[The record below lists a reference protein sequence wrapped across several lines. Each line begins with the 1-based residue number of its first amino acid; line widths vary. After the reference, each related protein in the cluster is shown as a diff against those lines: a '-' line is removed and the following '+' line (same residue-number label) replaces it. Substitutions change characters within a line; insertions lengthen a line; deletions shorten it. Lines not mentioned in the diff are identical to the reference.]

1 MFSHLFSEHE
11 SCDHSFISVFISAF
25 KNIPV
30 VKVGKLVVTTV
41 IRTNYAQ
48 LKIDKLKVKLSM
60 LNCLYNWVRVTDN
73 LFDLYLVVEQT

>member
-1 MFSHLFSEHE
+1 MLYVQSLFSEHE
-11 SCDHSFISVFISAF
+11 SCDHSF
-25 KNIPV
+25 KNMPV

-41 IRTNYAQ
+41 VRTNYAQ